1 MASSTFGR
9 WMRPEVYPL
18 LVPIFGAVG
27 MCGMQ
32 LWRNIRT
39 NPEVRVSKEKR
50 AAGVLD
56 NFAEGERYKEHFVRK
71 YVPDDGPWNFNFMG
85 VKHRNDMKYGIKLG
99 TPREYYHYDHRPTH
113 YLEFSNLEEGETQEG
128 VMCGK
133 STAELLFL
141 Y

>member
-27 MCGMQ
+27 ICGMQ

-56 NFAEGERYKEHFVRK
+56 NFAEGERYKEHFFRK
-71 YVPDDGPWNFNFMG
+71 YVRNQSTEIMPSVNQFFAGP
-85 VKHRNDMKYGIKLG
+85 KQSK
-99 TPREYYHYDHRPTH
+99 
-113 YLEFSNLEEGETQEG
+113 
-128 VMCGK
+128 
-133 STAELLFL
+133 A
-141 Y
+141 